1 MSKIPFNLELNEN
14 PIDNW
19 ALWYHSPAK
28 KAYQGKLYVTNQR
41 LYFISDNKD
50 LDINLTKDNIDSVQE
65 TKSMM
70 SKCAEV
76 KTKDG
81 LTHSFDRGM
90 LSVEK
95 VVNAINQK

>member
-1 MSKIPFNLELNEN
+1 MAKTPFNLEPNEN

-28 KAYQGKLYVTNQR
+28 KAYQGNLYVTNQR
-41 LYFISDNKD
+41 VYFISDDKA
-50 LDINLTKDNIDSVQE
+50 IAVNILKEQVVSVKE

-76 KTKDG
+76 KTQDG
-81 LTHSFDRGM
+81 LLHTFDRGM
-90 LSVEK
+90 LSAEK
-95 VVNAINQK
+95 VVNAINQR